1 MKGKRNWKGMKQLQE
16 NNMKIPNY
24 LTILFAVIAILAL
37 IFLAGY
43 VTYDTADESNPF
55 RQQVNRILHIEET
68 EAESTASEE
77 MAQTSTATVKAH
89 RILFVGDS
97 RTLGM
102 EDAVQDDCI
111 YLGAEGEGY
120 DWFSNEGISS
130 LAQSLESDPTIPV
143 VINLGVNDPQ
153 NINIYIDLYNSL
165 IDQYPDTPFYF
176 MSINPLDEDADF
188 NTTNEMAELFNATL
202 KSTFPDR
209 YLDCYTYLK
218 ENGFETVDGLHYT
231 DETYKKIHDYVVN
244 EIA

>member
-1 MKGKRNWKGMKQLQE
+1 
-16 NNMKIPNY
+16 MKIPNY
-24 LTILFAVIAILAL
+24 ITILLAVVGILAL
-37 IFLAGY
+37 IGLAGY

-68 EAESTASEE
+68 DETETDSSQEAPSGNTTA
-77 MAQTSTATVKAH
+77 VKAH

-120 DWFSNEGISS
+120 DWFAEAGMSS
-130 LAQSLESDPTIPV
+130 LEQTLKSDPTIPV

-202 KSTFPDR
+202 KSAFPDH

-218 ENGFETVDGLHYT
+218 ENGFETADGLHYT
-231 DETYKKIHDYVVN
+231 DETYKKIHDYVVDK
-244 EIA
+244 IA